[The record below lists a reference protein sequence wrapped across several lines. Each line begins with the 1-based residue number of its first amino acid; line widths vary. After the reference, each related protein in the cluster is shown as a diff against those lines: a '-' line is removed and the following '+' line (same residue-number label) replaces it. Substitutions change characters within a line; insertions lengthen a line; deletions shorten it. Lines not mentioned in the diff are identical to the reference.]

1 MAIGALDA
9 KFSAAL
15 DAAQSARTPSLAKGS
30 LGKASA
36 ANPTVQARAKA
47 QAQDFEAAFLS
58 SMFQQMFSGIQGE
71 GPFGGTQGVGVW
83 RSFLSDEFGKQM
95 AAQGGIGIA
104 PDVYRSLI
112 GQQEAAANPI
122 ASQAAAKSAMPVS
135 AH

>member
-1 MAIGALDA
+1 MTIGALDG
-9 KFSAAL
+9 KFTAAL
-15 DAAQSARTPSLAKGS
+15 DIAQSARTPSLAKGS
-30 LGKASA
+30 LAKT
-36 ANPTVQARAKA
+36 TVQARAKA

-104 PDVYRSLI
+104 PEVYRSLI
-112 GQQEAAANPI
+112 GQQEAAT
-122 ASQAAAKSAMPVS
+122 SQAAARTAMPAS

>member
-1 MAIGALDA
+1 MAIGALDG
-9 KFSAAL
+9 KFSAVL
-15 DAAQSARTPSLAKGS
+15 DAAQSARTPSPAKT
-30 LGKASA
+30 
-36 ANPTVQARAKA
+36 TVQARAKA

-71 GPFGGTQGVGVW
+71 GPFGGTPGIGVW

-122 ASQAAAKSAMPVS
+122 AATQSAAKTAMPAG